1 MKLRTTLAVLA
12 VTLVAG
18 LVVPSVANAELDI
31 EEIFIDTA
39 EDYLNGAAPP
49 YNRYWMEELA
59 VVGTGITSVTVT
71 PPGKDSVAL
80 DLDEGRW
87 ELEGNILQ
95 YATLALLRADYPVG
109 NYVFSFNGGD
119 DSVTVWYDPTAPSG
133 IVDLSSIHGR
143 TDVPWQTPTF
153 SWPAYAG
160 TGGDALGMWLFD
172 PGAGED
178 LYENAPPIDIGE
190 TSWTL
195 PGDLAPSAAYG
206 LEVSVYA
213 VQGGSPATLET
224 VGYDEFTYYPVFENI
239 NIAEFSTPEPVT
251 LALMGLGALGLV
263 ARRRSQ
269 IRRGGRK

>member
-18 LVVPSVANAELDI
+18 LVVPSVADALNI

-49 YNRYWMEELA
+49 YDRYWMEDLE

-71 PPGKDSVAL
+71 PPGKSPVSLVFDG
-80 DLDEGRW
+80 EGW
-87 ELEGNILQ
+87 ELSGNVQ
-95 YATLALLRADYPVG
+95 YATLAALRADYPVG
-109 NYVFSFNGGD
+109 DYLFSFNGGA
-119 DSVTVWYDPTAPSG
+119 DSVTVPYDPTAPSG

-153 SWPAYAG
+153 SWPAYVG
-160 TGGDALGMWLFD
+160 TGDTLGMWLVD
-172 PGAGED
+172 PGVGSD
-178 LYENAPPIDIGE
+178 LYDTPPPVAIGE

-195 PGDLAPSAAYG
+195 PGDLEPSHAYE

-213 VQGGSPATLET
+213 VQDGQPAPLET
-224 VGYDEFTYYPVFENI
+224 VGLDEFTYYPVFKNI
-239 NIAEFSTPEPVT
+239 NIVEFSTPEPAT
-251 LALMGLGALGLV
+251 LVLLGLGAVGLV
-263 ARRRSQ
+263 ASRRS
-269 IRRGGRK
+269 KK